1 MSLYGEHWKIDG
13 VIAGMICREQ
23 ENGCYRVVMEREYA
37 ELPQI
42 EAVNW
47 QQPVIEHLRPEDT
60 EETGLPEGYGFT
72 VERITYDSATRSY
85 TVELRT
91 DRQYLGDVSE
101 YQAQVEELTASL
113 SAKEQEAAEL
123 RQAVEAKDAAIAA
136 QSREIEALKED
147 GTAAAEEQLQAAYAE
162 GVESNG

>member
-1 MSLYGEHWKIDG
+1 MSLYGEHWKIGG
-13 VIAGMICREQ
+13 VTAGMICPGQ
-23 ENGCYRVVMEREYA
+23 ENGCYRVVIEREYA

-42 EAVNW
+42 EAISW
-47 QQPVIEHLRPEDT
+47 QQPVIEHLRSEDP

-72 VERITYDSATRSY
+72 VERITYDSTTRSY

-123 RQAVEAKDAAIAA
+123 RATLEDREAAIEA
-136 QSREIEALKED
+136 QSQEIAALKED
-147 GTAAAEEQLQAAYAE
+147 GTAAAEEQLQAAYTE

>member
-13 VIAGMICREQ
+13 VIAGMICPGQ
-23 ENGCYRVVMEREYA
+23 ENGCYRVVIEREYA
-37 ELPQI
+37 ELPRI
-42 EAVNW
+42 EAISW
-47 QQPVIEHLRPEDT
+47 QQPAIEHLRPEDP

-72 VERITYDSATRSY
+72 VERITYDSAARSY

-91 DRQYLGDVSE
+91 DRQYLGDVSA

-113 SAKEQEAAEL
+113 SAKEQEAEEL
-123 RQAVEAKDAAIAA
+123 RTSVEAKDTAIEA
-136 QSREIEALKED
+136 QTREIEALKEN
-147 GTAAAEEQLQAAYAE
+147 GTAAAEEQLQAAYTE

>member
-13 VIAGMICREQ
+13 VTVGMIQRGS
-23 ENGCYRVVMEREYA
+23 ENGCYRVIIEREYA

-42 EAVNW
+42 EAISW
-47 QQPVIEHLRPEDT
+47 QQPVIEHLRPEVPD
-60 EETGLPEGYGFT
+60 EMGLPEGYGFT
-72 VERITYDSATRSY
+72 VELKTA
-85 TVELRT
+85 
-91 DRQYLGDVSE
+91 RQYLGDVAD

-123 RQAVEAKDAAIAA
+123 RETVAAKEAAIEA
-136 QSREIEALKED
+136 QSQELAALKED
-147 GTAAAEEQLQAAYAE
+147 GTAAAEAQLQAAYTE